1 MGDDEAEKL
10 YILAT
15 SLAKV
20 RAAAD
25 IAASAMPFVPEAR
38 KAAALL
44 EKAADR
50 LHAEWEKMRG
60 TNDDDV

>member
-1 MGDDEAEKL
+1 MSDDEAENL

-15 SLAKV
+15 SLVKV

-38 KAAALL
+38 EAAAILG
-44 EKAADR
+44 KAADR

-60 TNDDDV
+60 DE

>member
-1 MGDDEAEKL
+1 MMGDDEAEKL
-10 YILAT
+10 YILTT

-38 KAAALL
+38 QAAALL
-44 EKAADR
+44 FGAADR

-60 TNDDDV
+60 Q